1 MDPVQL
7 QNLVTGLAVVLLS
20 VAAIGGAVVLVGE
33 ARVRSQRRA
42 RFTAPGGGDN
52 PIAAR
57 GEVRIFGHAV
67 AGLKRLGQQAAVS
80 DPSKVSDVRMRLM
93 RAGFFNR
100 DAAVY
105 YLGARAISLALATI
119 GTVLLLPFALK
130 GGGMGPIT
138 LAMTLALIALLG
150 PDRVLAMRQKDRELE
165 YTDGFPD
172 LLDLLVASV
181 EAGLSLDAAVSRV
194 CEELARRYPRLT
206 IHLRMLTLELRAGKS
221 RKDAWSTFADRL
233 GIDDARALATML
245 RQAEDMGT
253 SLGETLSIFSN
264 DMRQKRMLRAEEKA
278 LALPVK
284 LTLPLILFIFPCLLG
299 VLLLPAVFRLMQT
312 FSGAGP
318 AG

>member
-1 MDPVQL
+1 MDPTLL
-7 QNLVTGLAVVLLS
+7 QNLVTGLALVLLS

-33 ARVRSQRRA
+33 VRVRSQRRA
-42 RFTAPGGGDN
+42 RFHLPGGEGGLVA
-52 PIAAR
+52 PR
-57 GEVRIFGHAV
+57 GEVRVFGHAIE
-67 AGLKRLGQQAAVS
+67 GLRRLGQRAAVS
-80 DPSKVSDVRMRLM
+80 DPSRVSDVRMRLM

-105 YLGARAISLALATI
+105 YMGARAVSLALATV

-138 LAMTLALIALLG
+138 LAGSLALAALLG
-150 PDRVLAMRQKDRELE
+150 PDYVLRMRQKDRELE
-165 YTDGFPD
+165 YSDGFPD

-181 EAGLSLDAAVSRV
+181 EAGLSLDASVARV
-194 CEELARRYPRLT
+194 CDELARRYPRLT
-206 IHLRMLTLELRAGKS
+206 VHLRMLTLELRAGKS
-221 RKDAWSTFADRL
+221 RKDCWSTFADRL

-253 SLGETLSIFSN
+253 SLGETLSIFSS

-284 LTLPLILFIFPCLLG
+284 LTVPLILFIFPCLMG
-299 VLLLPAVFRLMQT
+299 VLLLPAIFRLMQT
-312 FSGAGP
+312 FNGAGP